1 MAHLAHNHTAED
13 CVELVTIFQSLSKE
27 DTKTV
32 ASLVSD
38 KHYQSGEYIYQAGN
52 SADALTIVAH
62 GQAKVF
68 QIATNGKEQML
79 RILQTGDF
87 DGEAALFSNK
97 DRTSFAQ
104 ALMDTDVCQI
114 KRSDFQKLMK
124 TSPELAVNMV
134 NAFGQRIVQL
144 EQQTTEAATS
154 SIESRLASYLLETS
168 AGLKKEQFE
177 LPLKK
182 KDIATYLGTTPE
194 TISRKLSSLAKDEL
208 IEKKSN
214 TLIKI
219 LDADGLAMVE

>member
-13 CVELVTIFQSLSKE
+13 CVELVTIFQSLSEE

-32 ASLVSD
+32 ASLVND
-38 KHYQSGEYIYQAGN
+38 KHFESGEYIYQAGDP
-52 SADALTIVAH
+52 ADTLTIVAH

-68 QIATNGKEQML
+68 QIAANGKEQML

-87 DGEAALFSNK
+87 DGEAALFSNE

-104 ALMDTDVCQI
+104 ALMPTDVCQI
-114 KRSDFQKLMK
+114 RRSDFQKLMK
-124 TSPELAVNMV
+124 SSPELAVNMV

-154 SIESRLASYLLETS
+154 SVESRLASYLLETS
-168 AGLKKEQFE
+168 AGLKQEEFE